1 MKMNK
6 IESLPPA
13 KIIPHRI
20 TLDYLERYERV
31 SRFYPHHFRERKFR
45 KVGIDREQVVKTLR
59 EYNRR
64 IEAPQKVMENIEML
78 LEENTYAVVTGQ
90 QPGIFTGP
98 LYTIYKAISAI
109 IIANNCSDKKHS
121 LVPIFW
127 NASEDHDTSEV
138 DHIYLIKENKP
149 LRIDYPISVSKS
161 ASEVELDTQ
170 KIEGMISRINEVTP
184 DTEFKNPL
192 LKKLR
197 DLAQRSRNLGEI
209 FSRVMLFLLGEYGLI
224 LIEPKYLRKMMTPL
238 FKKMIENPTRCSKI
252 INKAGDRL
260 KKSGYHP
267 LIHKNSNLCNFF
279 LERKLVTYDKD
290 FHAANNTYS
299 SHELLDLLEKNPSA
313 FSANVVTRP
322 IIQDWLLPTYTYIA
336 GPSEIAY
343 SAQLR
348 RIYEEFEIEMPLIWP
363 RFGATIVENKILK
376 VLNKYELKILDLKAP
391 ELLTKELAR
400 KKIDSLFGS
409 TRSKLLE
416 IFSPV
421 QEAAIEID
429 RGLRDSSQGS
439 LRKALRA
446 VDALED
452 KVAARLKKQNT
463 IMQSQIDKAAH
474 NIFPLKDLQERKLNV
489 LEYLIKFGQDF
500 LKVVYD
506 EFSTSDYGEHIAI
519 KIK

>member
-1 MKMNK
+1 MI
-6 IESLPPA
+6 IESLPA
-13 KIIPHRI
+13 AEIIPSRI
-20 TLDYLERYERV
+20 TLDYLKRYEKV
-31 SRFYPHHFRERKFR
+31 SHFYPHHFMERKFR
-45 KVGIDREQVVKTLR
+45 KVGIDRDQVVKALR

-78 LEENTYAVVTGQ
+78 LDENTYAVVTGQ

-109 IIANNCSDKKHS
+109 IVANNHSDKKHP

-138 DHIYLIKENKP
+138 DHIYLMKENGP
-149 LRIDYPISVSKS
+149 LRIGYPISTSRS
-161 ASEVELDTQ
+161 ASEVELNTQ
-170 KIEGMISRINEVTP
+170 KIERMIFKINEVTP
-184 DTEFKNPL
+184 DTEFKNSL
-192 LKKLR
+192 LKKLQN
-197 DLAQRSRNLGEI
+197 LAQRSRSLGEI

-224 LIEPKYLRKMMTPL
+224 LIEPKYLKKMMRPL
-238 FKKMIENPTRCSKI
+238 FKRMIENPTRCSKI
-252 INKAGDRL
+252 LNKAGDEL

-279 LERKLVTYDKD
+279 LERKNVTYDKN
-290 FHAANNTYS
+290 FHVANNIYS
-299 SHELLDLLEKNPSA
+299 FHEMLDLLERNPSA

-322 IIQDWLLPTYTYIA
+322 IIQDWILPTYAYIA

-343 SAQLR
+343 FAQLG

-363 RFGATIVENKILK
+363 RFGATIIENKILK
-376 VLNKYELKILDLKAP
+376 ILNKYHLKILDLKVP

-400 KKIDSLFGS
+400 KKIDSLFES

-416 IFSPV
+416 IFSPIE
-421 QEAAIEID
+421 EAAVKID
-429 RGLRDSSQGS
+429 RGLRDSSQAS

-446 VDALED
+446 VDTLED
-452 KVAARLKKQNT
+452 KAAARLKKQNT
-463 IMQSQIDKAAH
+463 LMQAQIDKAAH
-474 NIFPLKDLQERKLNV
+474 NIFPMKELQERKLNV

-500 LKVVYD
+500 LKVIYD
-506 EFSTSDYGEHIAI
+506 EFSTSDYGKHKVISFQ
-519 KIK
+519 